1 MDMKK
6 STALRLFSGITLG
19 AGLLK
24 VAMACTR
31 VVHKSKDESHVVT
44 GRNMDWFEDVESN
57 LWLFPRGM
65 KRDGAVGKNPAFIPV
80 YPDAFRVSMNR
91 AGAVGK
97 NPAQWVSKYGS
108 VITAGFDVATT
119 DGLNEKGL
127 MANLLFLGEADFG
140 KRDESRPG
148 LSWSVF
154 TQYLLDNFATVAEAV
169 DALKDDHLQIV
180 ASPLPGSLG
189 KPPSLHFS
197 LSDETGDSAIFEYL
211 DGKLVIHHGK
221 EYPVMTNSPVY
232 DQQIALNAYWESVG
246 GEAMLPGTH
255 RAADR
260 FVRASYFVKLLPDP
274 KTDRQAM
281 ANVMSVMRNTSVPF
295 GKTDPNAPNIAPT
308 VWRTAADNI
317 RKIYYFES
325 TLSPSIIWVQLQN
338 LDFESGSPVKKLELA
353 GNYDL
358 AGDVSSEFVPA
369 EPFVFIGPA

>member
-1 MDMKK
+1 MNTKK
-6 STALRLFSGITLG
+6 STALRLLSVATVGVALW
-19 AGLLK
+19 K

-31 VVHKSKDESHVVT
+31 VVHESEDGSHVVT
-44 GRNMDWFEDVESN
+44 GRNMDWFEDISSN

-65 KRDGAVGKNPAFIPV
+65 ERDGAVANNPA
-80 YPDAFRVSMNR
+80 R
-91 AGAVGK
+91 
-97 NPAQWVSKYGS
+97 WVSKYGS
-108 VITAGFDVATT
+108 VITAGFDAAST

-127 MANLLFLGEADFG
+127 MANMLFLAETGFGE
-140 KRDESRPG
+140 RDASRIG

-154 TQYLLDNFATVAEAV
+154 VQYLLDNFATVAEAV
-169 DALKDDHLQIV
+169 EVMKDNPLQIV
-180 ASPLPGSLG
+180 ASPLPGSAE

-197 LSDETGDSAIFEYL
+197 ISDETGDSAIFEYL
-211 DGKLVIHHGK
+211 DGKLVIHHGR

-295 GKTDPNAPNIAPT
+295 SHTDPEVQNIAT
-308 VWRTAADNI
+308 TIWRTAADNI
-317 RKIYYFES
+317 RKIYYFEY
-325 TLSPSIIWVQLQN
+325 TLSLSIVWVQLQN

-353 GNYDL
+353 GNYEL
-358 AGDVSSEFVPA
+358 AGDVSSEFIRA
-369 EPFVFIGPA
+369 EPFAFIGPITRKINVQRVG